1 MLLNVFERLLL
12 RNIVPQIQ
20 GWNYA
25 NMKDAREL
33 LEGLFTE
40 QEEADLEFEQVETQ
54 VKWKVKKDKDCKKH
68 NHALW
73 EDKWLVN
80 EIDENTAKLNGEDWL
95 PDVTCT
101 CTPIPQERDIPV
113 SEGLRKKIGKFL
125 TQLDKEEKLEFS
137 HMTLC
142 SKFMDEASPEKG

>member
-1 MLLNVFERLLL
+1 MELNVFERLLL

-40 QEEADLEFEQVETQ
+40 EEEADLQFEQDGTQ
-54 VKWKVKKDKDCKKH
+54 VKWKVAK
-68 NHALW
+68 
-73 EDKWLVN
+73 ED
-80 EIDENTAKLNGEDWL
+80 G
-95 PDVTCT
+95 
-101 CTPIPQERDIPV
+101 TPIEQERDIPV
-113 SEGLRKKIGKFL
+113 PEGLKKKIGKFL
-125 TQLDKEEKLEFS
+125 TQLDKEEKLGFE

-142 SKFMDEASPEKG
+142 DKFGMGG

>member
-1 MLLNVFERLLL
+1 MELTVYERLIL

-40 QEEADLEFEQVETQ
+40 QEETDLEFEQVETQ
-54 VKWKVKKDKDCKKH
+54 VKWKIQK
-68 NHALW
+68 
-73 EDKWLVN
+73 ED
-80 EIDENTAKLNGEDWL
+80 G
-95 PDVTCT
+95 
-101 CTPIPQERDIPV
+101 TPIEQERDIPV
-113 SEGLRKKIGKFL
+113 SDGLKKKIGKFL

-142 SKFMDEASPEKG
+142 SKFMDENPA

>member
-1 MLLNVFERLLL
+1 MELNVFERLLL

-54 VKWKVKKDKDCKKH
+54 VKWKVAK
-68 NHALW
+68 
-73 EDKWLVN
+73 ED
-80 EIDENTAKLNGEDWL
+80 G
-95 PDVTCT
+95 
-101 CTPIPQERDIPV
+101 TPIPQERDIPV
-113 SEGLRKKIGKFL
+113 SDGLKKKIGKFL
-125 TQLDKEEKLEFS
+125 TQLDKEEKLGFE

-142 SKFMDEASPEKG
+142 SKFMDE